1 MMENDENN
9 NEEAAAAAVPH
20 LLQLWADDTLL
31 RTRRREL
38 LHQHEAH
45 PEEEAVPTA
54 IAAIERDITRVRN
67 DAEARFLQTH
77 GEITVTAFIN
87 VILSPLMRTNQI
99 AAMWLLHRFTAAR
112 INPILFYRLPAD
124 ASAELLEHCIDD
136 LRELLDY
143 LHQQASRRDD
153 NTTTNTIWAMR
164 TLLLLK
170 DQFPPAL
177 VQARLHE
184 LEHTLETKRQKKI
197 AMLMATDSRW
207 GKDLPL
213 YSLDQDLLKCYL
225 L

>member
-1 MMENDENN
+1 MENENN
-9 NEEAAAAAVPH
+9 DALLLRLLLEQQH

-38 LHQHEAH
+38 LHQHDEAH
-45 PEEEAVPTA
+45 PEEEAVPTTTA
-54 IAAIERDITRVRN
+54 IAAIERDITRARN
-67 DAEARFLQTH
+67 DAEARLQH
-77 GEITVTAFIN
+77 GEIITVTAFIN

-112 INPILFYRLPAD
+112 INPILFYRLPTAD
-124 ASAELLEHCIDD
+124 AAELEHWIDD

-153 NTTTNTIWAMR
+153 NTTTPWAMR
-164 TLLLLK
+164 TLLLLE

-184 LEHTLETKRQKKI
+184 LEHTLETNRQKQI
-197 AMLMATDSRW
+197 AMMMATDKRW
-207 GKDLPL
+207 GKDSPL
-213 YSLDQDLLKCYL
+213 YSLDPDMLKRYL